1 MLCMLTWL
9 HQFTNHCLLLALFN
23 LSQPIRIVNFICF
36 ASTLSMNYQPIVT
49 RLSYVFVILYL
60 GRMVSRGTG
69 AVSHS

>member
-1 MLCMLTWL
+1 MRCMLTWL

-23 LSQPIRIVNFICF
+23 RSQAIRIINFICF

-49 RLSYVFVILYL
+49 GLRYVSVILYL
-60 GRMVSRGTG
+60 GKMVSQGTG